1 MIRSL
6 VLALTLSACT
16 APGAAGIPGFVLQE
30 MKGAHALR
38 AKLYVATD
46 GHLRKFTMY
55 VNRDAIPDWVH
66 SMADEKIGSGAD
78 SSYEIEQY
86 ENGDQVYEISRIVN
100 DHPVELSV
108 RTDKS
113 VKYIETWLD
122 PEVLPDPIKATMAE
136 VAGFVLERASIKQ
149 GPGLMLYQLRGKKN
163 DVEQRYVF
171 SEAGELMHDSRAL
184 PAKLE
189 LDF

>member
-6 VLALTLSACT
+6 LLVLSLGACA
-16 APGAAGIPGFVLQE
+16 APGAAGIPDFVLQE
-30 MKGAHALR
+30 MTGAHALR

-46 GHLRKFTMY
+46 GHLRKFTIY
-55 VNRDAIPDWVH
+55 VNHDAIPDWVH
-66 SMADEKIGSGAD
+66 TMADEKIGSGAD
-78 SSYEIEQY
+78 ASYEIEQY
-86 ENGDQVYEISRIVN
+86 ENGDQVYEISRIIN

-122 PEVLPDPIKATMAE
+122 PEVLPASIQAAMAE
-136 VAGFVLERASIKQ
+136 TAGFVLERASIKE
-149 GPGLMLYQLRGKKN
+149 GPGLKVYQLRGTKD
-163 DVEQRYVF
+163 DVEHRLVF
-171 SEAGELMHDSRAL
+171 SDAGELMYTSRAL

-189 LDF
+189 LDL